1 MEKKKFHYCWVILIG
16 TCIMMSVGFGM
27 CLNSVGVFLP
37 FVADALGVTKAA
49 VSFYM
54 TIQGFGLIL
63 GMYVAGRVIPKGNI
77 KLLLSIATVV
87 MGVCFVLMSF
97 GTELMHW
104 YIIAVP
110 LGFSIAFIAPLPISI
125 LISNW
130 FEKKRGFASGVA
142 FAFSGITGAILSPI
156 ATGIIQS
163 YGWQA
168 AYRVYAIIA
177 LVLMLPTAIF
187 LLVNRPEDMG
197 LLPYGVELGEKKVE
211 DISHMTNVEYGTS
224 LKAAL
229 RMPVFYTTIF
239 VAFFLSIGGGFNQQF
254 PSHAVTMG
262 LEPSVGSLL
271 VSICM
276 VIQLIANVPL
286 GILCDK
292 IGVRLAATIY
302 SSIGAAG
309 ALILTFAGS
318 GPLMYV
324 GCALYGMGICQTMV
338 VSPQVAREIFGKKDF
353 ARINSIV
360 MIMFGFAGALC
371 HTVYAGIAGIFG
383 SYSVSLFLAFVFY
396 IISVILVNVSCIG
409 GKKMMEENKR
419 MEGMVVTEETP
430 IGELQEAV

>member
-1 MEKKKFHYCWVILIG
+1 
-16 TCIMMSVGFGM
+16 MMSVGFGM

-54 TIQGFGLIL
+54 TIQGLGLII
-63 GMYVAGRVIPKGNI
+63 GMYIAGRMIPKGNI
-77 KLLLSIATVV
+77 KLLLSIATIV
-87 MGVCFVLMSF
+87 MAVCFVFMSF
-97 GTELMHW
+97 GTDLMHW

-110 LGFSIAFIAPLPISI
+110 LGISISFIAPLPISI

-130 FEKKRGFASGVA
+130 FEKKRGFASGIS

-156 ATGIIQS
+156 ATNIIQA
-163 YGWQA
+163 YGWQT
-168 AYRVYAIIA
+168 AYRVYAVIA

-187 LLVNRPEDMG
+187 MLVNKPEDMG
-197 LLPYGVELGEKKVE
+197 LLPYGVELGETVVKEGSKV
-211 DISHMTNVEYGTS
+211 SNVTYGTS
-224 LKAAL
+224 LKDAL
-229 RMPVFYTTIF
+229 KMPIFFTTIF

-262 LEPSVGSLL
+262 LSPNTGSLL

-292 IGVRLAATIY
+292 IGVRMAATIY
-302 SSIGAAG
+302 SSIGALG
-309 ALILTFAGS
+309 ALILSVSGS
-318 GPLMYV
+318 SPMMYV

-338 VSPQVAREIFGKKDF
+338 VSPQVAREIFGKKDY

-360 MIMFGFAGALC
+360 MIMFAFAGALC
-371 HTVYAGIAGIFG
+371 HTVYAGVAAIFG
-383 SYSVSLFLAFVFY
+383 SYSVSLLLAFGFY
-396 IISVILVNVSCIG
+396 IISIILVNVSCIG
-409 GKKMMEENKR
+409 GRKLMEENKK
-419 MEGMVVTEETP
+419 MEGLVITETE
-430 IGELQEAV
+430 GENEEQQLAGGAQIAV